1 MSQLIYYADDEK
13 HIRELIEA
21 FLVQEGYEVKTFAD
35 GRGILDACKKKMPDL
50 VIVDILMPGVDGLS
64 VCHSLRT
71 MSSEL
76 PIIIVSAKDSP
87 YDRVTG
93 FSAGSSDYMVKP
105 FLPLELVFRVKALL
119 RGRQGV
125 QDIEN
130 ADEDECI
137 FGNLKLFP
145 KKRKAQIDEK
155 EFMLTPGELDF
166 LYYMI
171 LRKDRAVSRDEL
183 LESIWKM
190 NYQADTR
197 ATDDLVK
204 RLRKKLRDNKCNIHI
219 ETVWGYGFRLS
230 ICEDM

>member
-13 HIRELIEA
+13 HIRELIEV
-21 FLVQEGYEVKTFAD
+21 FLVQEGYEVRTFAD
-35 GRGILDACKKKMPDL
+35 GKEILDACKNKIPDL

-71 MSSEL
+71 MSSDL

-119 RGRQGV
+119 RSKQTA
-125 QDIEN
+125 QDIDNIE
-130 ADEDECI
+130 EEECAI
-137 FGNLKLFP
+137 GNLKLLP
-145 KKRKAQIDEK
+145 KKRKAQIDDK
-155 EFMLTPGELDF
+155 EFMLTPGEFDF

-190 NYQADTR
+190 SYQADTR

-204 RLRKKLRDNKCNIHI
+204 RLRKKLRDNRCNIHI

-230 ICEDM
+230 ICEAI